1 MGKLKFKV
9 HPLFIIFGIYFAFT
23 GKVFSFISY
32 TLCACIHELGHSS
45 VAEKVG

>member
-23 GKVFSFISY
+23 GKVFSLY
-32 TLCACIHELGHSS
+32 DGHIN
-45 VAEKVG
+45 ALR